1 MCRTAEPYSTL
12 KAFGLG
18 RRCRALLTSLSEF
31 LITSQSPNGAGNP
44 LEQLQSA
51 RGRAQ
56 KKASAQW
63 LDRYGKGSIA
73 LVLKAAWPQ
82 MECGEVCQVEI
93 LNAATMLP
101 PMFSCAAAC
110 WLVGPKAWWRSH
122 AAIALLSGWFLMVPA
137 STASHLYCAFNGQY
151 LPKLERLDQACI
163 SIASV
168 LAAWALSRSNLFTA
182 FVGSIC
188 ISLDLLMFAGPEEL
202 HHHVAW
208 RTETLACV
216 VLLYL
221 SPMVWRR
228 NTFDFSIIPICLCFL
243 FGLAMAVWAP
253 LGPRSH
259 PLFHLALIPFS
270 CPIGL
275 GASVSLV

>member
-1 MCRTAEPYSTL
+1 M
-12 KAFGLG
+12 
-18 RRCRALLTSLSEF
+18 
-31 LITSQSPNGAGNP
+31 
-44 LEQLQSA
+44 
-51 RGRAQ
+51 
-56 KKASAQW
+56 
-63 LDRYGKGSIA
+63 
-73 LVLKAAWPQ
+73 LKAAWPQ

-202 HHHVAW
+202 HHHVTW

-270 CPIGL
+270 YYTSRSAMLFEKSHEEMRDFLITTKHEESDTDESTTLKAETSEGGDAEWELFESMEKP
-275 GASVSLV
+275 

>member
-1 MCRTAEPYSTL
+1 
-12 KAFGLG
+12 
-18 RRCRALLTSLSEF
+18 
-31 LITSQSPNGAGNP
+31 
-44 LEQLQSA
+44 
-51 RGRAQ
+51 
-56 KKASAQW
+56 
-63 LDRYGKGSIA
+63 
-73 LVLKAAWPQ
+73 
-82 MECGEVCQVEI
+82 MECGEACQVEI

-208 RTETLACV
+208 RTETLSCV

-243 FGLAMAVWAP
+243 FGLAMAVP
-253 LGPRSH
+253 LRSSGKGVQGSFIWRRDASRSL
-259 PLFHLALIPFS
+259 PGLALTNRAGSWAWVFHDGQVTGS
-270 CPIGL
+270 ML
-275 GASVSLV
+275 